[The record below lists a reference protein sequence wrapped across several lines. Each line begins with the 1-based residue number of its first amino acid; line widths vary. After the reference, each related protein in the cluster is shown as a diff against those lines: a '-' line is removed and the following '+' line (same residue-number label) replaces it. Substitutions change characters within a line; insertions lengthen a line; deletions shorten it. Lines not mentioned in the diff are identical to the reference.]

1 MSITTLNSIHQE
13 FARAVDQ
20 IQLTASEK
28 AFKVFAFHC
37 LTVLY
42 LTFLGGQKEL

>member
-13 FARAVDQ
+13 LARAGYQ

-28 AFKVFAFHC
+28 AFKVLAFRC
-37 LTVLY
+37 L
-42 LTFLGGQKEL
+42 